1 VVAASFFMP
10 YSIDDNDLP
19 NKVKEMPQHDKEIW
33 VAAFNDSY
41 ESCIGDGGKE
51 DDCESSA
58 YAIVYSAV
66 KKSKEDSATRMSQF
80 RDNDYP
86 EGQLCPYNDCCHD
99 LAIPTIGWYKCG
111 ACERVFYA
119 GDTDS
124 DYEDYRCYREDKA
137 PADAPAKPDE
147 IPTARDLGASWAT
160 PEEESREPRRESRMK
175 VTLRNFVNRLL
186 GRAIKDVES
195 WDGAASNYAST
206 DSYCAAC
213 LIDSNAAAGR
223 DTKDQAHCM
232 LPVKLDGETEM
243 VKQAVYAAAGGHGI
257 TQVVKPEDVPK
268 EDWDAA
274 VKAAANKIISAY
286 DEMEEEAPEAV
297 YELAGKEKPTGE
309 AETEEEQR
317 AKSIDEAF
325 WDLSEQVYKMDG
337 YAWLNGAF
345 VDEGKM
351 FAIIS
356 AVGKLY
362 RAEITIAGDK
372 LMVGER
378 ESWFEVKL
386 DFPPIVTQSRT
397 TIQRQQDG
405 RYRWFSISCSAVL
418 NRAGEID
425 SRALFDSFIAHAEE
439 KKEYPIREFFHAGE
453 KFRTGQCDYL
463 ARDDYLLI
471 TSGLYDD
478 TEIGRA
484 EVKARQESP
493 DYWGDSIGF
502 LPTQEPAKIRVAEGV
517 DILAYDEG
525 ILQEISTLPEAMA
538 AAWFTATP
546 TIQEVNRM
554 LSTKQKEELVK
565 LMGSVE
571 VVDKWLDENSATR
584 NREIADAGMV
594 TRAQEPP
601 VVEPETEAPQ
611 EFVLEEAALVELTKR
626 VGDGLDARI
635 TAAVTEAIK
644 GFPAEIEKLSGVV
657 SVLAAAIDQRLKPLE
672 ADEDVKHQIYL
683 QDAPKIVLSKTVR
696 PRNPDPKA
704 ENEPESMADQAE
716 AILANIPQWG
726 PKSK

>member
-1 VVAASFFMP
+1 
-10 YSIDDNDLP
+10 
-19 NKVKEMPQHDKEIW
+19 
-33 VAAFNDSY
+33 
-41 ESCIGDGGKE
+41 
-51 DDCESSA
+51 
-58 YAIVYSAV
+58 
-66 KKSKEDSATRMSQF
+66 MSQF

-86 EGQLCPYNDCCHD
+86 AGQLCPYDDCCHD
-99 LAIPTIGWYKCG
+99 LAIPEMGWYKCG

-137 PADAPAKPDE
+137 PSDAPAKPDE

-232 LPVKLDGETEM
+232 LPVKLDGETDM

-257 TQVVKPEDVPK
+257 TQVVKPEDVP
-268 EDWDAA
+268 EADWDAA
-274 VKAAANKIISAY
+274 VKAAAVKIVAAY
-286 DEMEEEAPEAV
+286 DEMGEDAPDAC
-297 YELAGKEKPTGE
+297 YELAGKEKPAGE
-309 AETEEEQR
+309 EEEPEEPETEEEQR

-325 WDLSEQVYKMDG
+325 WDLSDQVWKMDG

-345 VDEGKM
+345 VDAGKM

-356 AVGKLY
+356 AAGKLY
-362 RAEITIAGDK
+362 RAEVTIVEDR
-372 LMVGER
+372 LVVGER
-378 ESWFEVKL
+378 ESWLEVKL
-386 DFPPIVTQSRT
+386 DFPPVTQSRT

-418 NRAGEID
+418 NRSGEID
-425 SRALFDSFIAHAEE
+425 SRALFDSFITHAEE

-502 LPTQEPAKIRVAEGV
+502 LPTQEPAKLRVAEGV

-554 LSTKQKEELVK
+554 LSKTQKDELVK

-601 VVEPETEAPQ
+601 LLEPETEAPQ

-626 VGDGLDARI
+626 VGDGLSANIQAAVAEATKAVPAEFEQLR
-635 TAAVTEAIK
+635 AAVTKLAD
-644 GFPAEIEKLSGVV
+644 EIDK
-657 SVLAAAIDQRLKPLE
+657 RLKLLE
-672 ADEDVKHQIYL
+672 ADEDEKHQIYL

-696 PRNPDPKA
+696 PRSPDPKV
-704 ENEPESMADQAE
+704 EPETEPESMADQAE
-716 AILANIPQWG
+716 AVLANIPQWG
-726 PKSK
+726 PK